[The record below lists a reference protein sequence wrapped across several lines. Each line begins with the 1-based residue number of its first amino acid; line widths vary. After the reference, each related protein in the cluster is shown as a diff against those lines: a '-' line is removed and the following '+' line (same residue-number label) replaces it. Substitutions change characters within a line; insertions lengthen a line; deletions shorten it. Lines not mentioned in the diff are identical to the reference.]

1 LVIDLCITDDGYGCY
16 SNAVVLMTIYL
27 LYVKSSVLGCYLYS
41 HKDET
46 CDYFVRSGKVIGRSF
61 IVRQKEHAKCAL
73 SQEMRSKF
81 YTRYPSNAASYS
93 NELRLG
99 FFENLTQYCGLGFSR
114 SVNDAYK
121 SLYMKGD
128 SNGILIWDDRILAC
142 LKSCSKY
149 KGAELSNGQLHL
161 VGYLFECCYDLA
173 ISPSR
178 NVSQNPGFESFVG
191 QLNGGD

>member
-1 LVIDLCITDDGYGCY
+1 
-16 SNAVVLMTIYL
+16 MTIYL